1 VSLKHGELKQPL
13 KQASVEQLVAI
24 VQVSGDSAAF
34 NELFG
39 RFERKLRAFL
49 LYKSADSKFEVDDL
63 VQETFVKAFLN
74 IGQYSQQ
81 AQFSTWLLR
90 IAINE
95 LLQAKRAQGIF
106 SRLKQR
112 WFSNEPEARVHNDHI
127 AEQRDA
133 AMLLATLSEV
143 QQQVFVCAE
152 YYGYSQSEIADKLQL
167 PLGSVKTYMKQARD
181 ALDRINT

>member
-1 VSLKHGELKQPL
+1 MAETPSNRPALQ
-13 KQASVEQLVAI
+13 QASVEQLVAI
-24 VQVSGDSAAF
+24 VQVAGDSAAF

-49 LYKSADSKFEVDDL
+49 LYKSSDSKFEVDDL
-63 VQETFVKAFLN
+63 MQETYVKAFLH
-74 IGQYSQQ
+74 IGQYQQQ
-81 AQFSTWLLR
+81 AEFSTWLLR

-106 SRLKQR
+106 TRLKQR
-112 WFSNEPEARVHNDHI
+112 WFHSEPEAQSHTDLS

-133 AMLLATLSEV
+133 ASLLAYLSDV

-152 YYGYSQSEIADKLQL
+152 FYGYSQSEIAEKLQL
-167 PLGSVKTYMKQARD
+167 PLGSVKTYMKQARE
-181 ALDRINT
+181 ALDRINR

>member
-1 VSLKHGELKQPL
+1 MSLQQSL
-13 KQASVEQLVAI
+13 KQASVEQLIAL
-24 VQVSGDSAAF
+24 VQVSGDRVAF

-39 RFERKLRAFL
+39 RYETKLRGFL
-49 LYKSADSKFEVDDL
+49 RYKSADSPFEVDDL
-63 VQETFVKAFLN
+63 MQETYVKAFLN
-74 IGQYSQQ
+74 IGQYNQQ

-95 LLQAKRAQGIF
+95 LLQARRAQGIF
-106 SRLKQR
+106 ARLKQR
-112 WFSNEPEARVHNDHI
+112 WQRSEPDAPVHQDHS

-133 AMLLATLSEV
+133 AVLLAMLSDI

-152 YYGYSQSEIADKLQL
+152 FYGYSHSEIAEKLQL

-181 ALDRINT
+181 ALDRENC

>member
-1 VSLKHGELKQPL
+1 MAKPPSNRPALQ
-13 KQASVEQLVAI
+13 QASVDQLVAI
-24 VQVSGDSAAF
+24 VQACGDNAAF

-49 LYKSADSKFEVDDL
+49 LYQSSDSRFEVDDL
-63 VQETFVKAFLN
+63 MQETYVKAFLH
-74 IGQYSQQ
+74 IGQYQQQ
-81 AQFSTWLLR
+81 AEYSTWLLR

-106 SRLKQR
+106 VRLKQR
-112 WFSNEPEARVHNDHI
+112 WFHSEPEAQSHTDQS

-133 AMLLATLSEV
+133 AALLACLSDV

-152 YYGYSQSEIADKLQL
+152 FYGYSQSEIAEQLQL

-181 ALDRINT
+181 ALDRISS